1 MSAERTRGL
10 GKGLSALLNDG
21 DVQEK
26 AGDAARGTRL
36 IAIEDITPNPDQP
49 RRNFSSDELDA
60 LADSIAE
67 KGLLQPVLV
76 RPAPDGPGYQIVAGE
91 RRWRAAQRAKLHEI
105 PVLVR
110 DLTDRETLEIA
121 IVENVQRADLN
132 PVEEARAY
140 KQLVDRF
147 EHTQD
152 EIARAVGKSRSHV
165 ANMMRLLALPDPV
178 LDHLVQ
184 GRLSAG
190 HARAVAT
197 APDPAALA
205 AQIIRDG
212 LNVRQAEK
220 LAKAPVGKSAAE
232 TRPAKPAKDADTR
245 ALEADLSHRLG
256 LTVEIDHG
264 KGQSGEAG
272 SVTIRYTKLDQLDD
286 ICRRLNAG

>member
-21 DVQEK
+21 DVQS
-26 AGDAARGTRL
+26 AASPAENGAQL
-36 IAIEDITPNPDQP
+36 VAIDDLAANPDQP
-49 RRNFSSDELDA
+49 RRVFSDDDLNA

-67 KGLLQPVLV
+67 KGVLQPVLV
-76 RPAPDGPGYQIVAGE
+76 RPSPDGTGFQIVAGE

-140 KQLVDRF
+140 KQLVERF

-152 EIARAVGKSRSHV
+152 EISRAVGKSRSHV
-165 ANMMRLLALPDPV
+165 ANMMRLLALPEPV
-178 LDHLVQ
+178 LDHLAN

-197 APDPAALA
+197 ANDPAALA
-205 AQIIRDG
+205 EQIIRDG

-220 LAKAPVGKSAAE
+220 LAKTSDRKDAPEKKSAA
-232 TRPAKPAKDADTR
+232 RVKDADTR
-245 ALEADLSHRLG
+245 ALEDDLSHRLG
-256 LTVEIDHG
+256 LSVEIDHG
-264 KGQSGEAG
+264 KGKSGEAG